1 MQIGGGVQRFFSFF
15 VVPLDDEY
23 RRVWW
28 QSATLL
34 ATNLIYTPKKIEQNK
49 KKQHKKTA
57 IAPVD
62 LGRKTEIYPSCPS
75 WLTPKKN

>member
-1 MQIGGGVQRFFSFF
+1 MIDDAWKFH
-15 VVPLDDEY
+15 DDEY

-34 ATNLIYTPKKIEQNK
+34 ATNLIYTPKKIEQNG

-57 IAPVD
+57 IALVD
-62 LGRKTEIYPSCPS
+62 LGRKTEFT
-75 WLTPKKN
+75 LVALVGRRQKKN